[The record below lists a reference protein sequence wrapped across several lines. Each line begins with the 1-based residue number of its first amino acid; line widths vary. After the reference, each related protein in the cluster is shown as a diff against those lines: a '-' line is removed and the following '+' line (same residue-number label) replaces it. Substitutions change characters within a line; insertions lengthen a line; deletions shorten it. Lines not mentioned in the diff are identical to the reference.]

1 MEARVVPCVGTRLRH
16 NCNAMGVMMLKDM
29 EVLGDISGCA
39 EKVWKEL
46 CYIKAETL
54 GDTEEAAR

>member
-1 MEARVVPCVGTRLRH
+1 
-16 NCNAMGVMMLKDM
+16 MGVMMLKDM